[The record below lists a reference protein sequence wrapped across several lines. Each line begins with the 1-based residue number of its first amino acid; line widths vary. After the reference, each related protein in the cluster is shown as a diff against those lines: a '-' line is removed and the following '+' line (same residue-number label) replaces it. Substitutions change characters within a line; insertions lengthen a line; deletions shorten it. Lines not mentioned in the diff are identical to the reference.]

1 IYAYDYEEYLKD
13 RGLLMDFKELPFP
26 FALTEKELLRSIKD
40 FSASDYVKKVRDFKK
55 EHNIYETGHASQD
68 IGNRILLEMKK

>member
-1 IYAYDYEEYLKD
+1 
-13 RGLLMDFKELPFP
+13 MDFKELPFP

-55 EHNIYETGHASQD
+55 EHNIYQD